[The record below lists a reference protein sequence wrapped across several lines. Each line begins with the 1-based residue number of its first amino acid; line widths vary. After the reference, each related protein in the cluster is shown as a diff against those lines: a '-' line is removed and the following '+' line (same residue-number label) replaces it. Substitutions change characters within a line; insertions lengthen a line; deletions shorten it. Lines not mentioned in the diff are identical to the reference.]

1 MKFNNK
7 EKIILSV
14 VMAVWGV
21 FLMGSGFVMDKQIK
35 PIVHTKYALDIK
47 ARKIP
52 EAQAKTNEIKLKDIS
67 IEINNPISVDVKDY
81 LEDVDKIDEKV
92 LKALK
97 LDTSLVN
104 INQSGDYQYTIT
116 YKKKKYIGKIT
127 VKEKEL
133 PDMTFTLKTITLKAG
148 SALSTNPRSYINET
162 ITNEVYNNLTLDLS
176 KVDNATAGKYDY
188 YITYKGTKY
197 QGKIVIEA
205 LGPTIKTRTTESCPK
220 DAPEKD
226 GKCVCS
232 DLSKEYD
239 SATKTCK
246 DKPKDDEKETNE

>member
-21 FLMGSGFVMDKQIK
+21 FLIGSGFVMQKQIK
-35 PIVHTKYALDIK
+35 PIVHTKYSLDISS
-47 ARKIP
+47 RKIP
-52 EAQAKTNEIKLKDIS
+52 EAQAKSNEIKLKNIT
-67 IEINNPISVDVKDY
+67 IEINNPISVNVNDY
-81 LEDVDKIDEKV
+81 LENPDKMDEKV
-92 LKALK
+92 LKSLK

-104 INQSGDYQYTIT
+104 INQAGDYNYTIT

-133 PDMTFTLKTITLKAG
+133 PNVTFTLKSITLKVG
-148 SALSTNPRSYINET
+148 DSLSTNPRSYINET
-162 ITNEVYNNLTLDLS
+162 ISDEVYNNLTLDLS
-176 KVDNATAGKYDY
+176 KVDAATEGTYDY

-197 QGKIVIEA
+197 QGKIIIQA
-205 LGPTIKTRTTESCPK
+205 LGPTIKTKTTEECPPE
-220 DAPEKD
+220 APEKD

-239 SATKTCK
+239 TATKSCK
-246 DKPKDDEKETNE
+246 TKETTQ